1 MKRFAQWVA
10 VLFVCMTMAAC
21 VSAPKRQAFNAQASG
36 APRTLQ
42 VLPMRH
48 SQIDLVIVNN
58 PGYSFGLIGV
68 AIAEGNRK
76 PKAEWV
82 RSQVRERGFDH
93 LQVFRGAL
101 EQALGERGYTVQFSD
116 PMAETKDA
124 KTKRTPWGSR
134 KNYDAASAPF
144 DAVLDINFGFIGY
157 AAAGSG
163 DGSPYR
169 PSVVLTARLISADGK
184 RVLFEDQVVYNPV
197 FPGVDKAIT
206 LNADERYRY
215 PDFDD
220 LKAAGPVAVD
230 GLDLAFRAVAAELAR
245 QL

>member
-1 MKRFAQWVA
+1 MKQFARWVA
-10 VLFVCMTMAAC
+10 VIVLCMLTAAC
-21 VSAPKRQAFNAQASG
+21 ASGPKRQAFNAQASG
-36 APRTLQ
+36 APRTVQ
-42 VLPMRH
+42 VLPMRY
-48 SQIDLVIVNN
+48 SQIDLLIVNN

-76 PKAEWV
+76 PKAKWL
-82 RSQVRERGFDH
+82 RSQVRERDFDH
-93 LQVFRGAL
+93 LQVFRDAL
-101 EQALGERGYTVQFSD
+101 DQALGERGYAVRFSD
-116 PMAETKDA
+116 PMAEAKDA
-124 KTKRTPWGSR
+124 TTKRTPWGFR
-134 KNYDAASAPF
+134 KRYEPASAPV
-144 DAVLDINFGFIGY
+144 DALLDVNFGFIGY

-169 PSVVLTARLISADGK
+169 PTVLLTARLLSADGK
-184 RVLFEDQVVYNPV
+184 RVLFEDQIMYNPV
-197 FPGVDKAIT
+197 FSGIDEAIT

-220 LKAAGPVAVD
+220 LEAAGPVVVD